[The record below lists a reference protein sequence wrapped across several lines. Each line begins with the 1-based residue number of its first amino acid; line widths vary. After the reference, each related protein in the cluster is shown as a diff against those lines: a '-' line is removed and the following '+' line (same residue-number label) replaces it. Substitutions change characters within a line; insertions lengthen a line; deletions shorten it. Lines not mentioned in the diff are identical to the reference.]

1 MISDAISFLQRW
13 KKNGPWVLTAIS
25 TDRQKVRTQV
35 FRSSNL
41 DQMESWLSSHNG
53 ELNIYFSVND
63 TTETHLLGR
72 DGRFSKAQKEDI
84 ARAVCLHVD
93 IDPHDGVD
101 LATERDR
108 CLGLL
113 TSRLPKGLPKPSVI
127 IFSGGGYQAFW
138 RLKQPVLIDGSVET
152 AEDFELYNV
161 RLSQIFGG
169 DHCHNIDRIMRL
181 PGTINVPDAKKIA
194 KGRKKESAFLVEFN
208 DLSYGLEDFQ
218 KAQAVQTSLGQISRT
233 TMDVKSFGEVRRI
246 MDLSELDQYGVP
258 QRIKVVVAQGRHPDQ
273 LKERDNSRSA
283 WLFDCVCGLY
293 RAGVPEDVIYS
304 LITDREWGISE
315 SVLESKNPE
324 RYALR
329 QMTRAKEQVE
339 DPNLREMNDKH
350 AVIGNIGGKCRVIE
364 EIEDDVLKRSRL
376 TLSSFEDIR
385 NRYDNVKVQIGSDK
399 EGKPITVG
407 LGKYWLSNPKR
418 RQYDY
423 MRFSPQGD
431 REGVYNLWRG
441 FAYEPR
447 PGDCSLY
454 LTHLQENVCSGRR
467 DHYTYLINWM
477 ARAIQKPASPGEV
490 AVVVRGKKGT
500 GKGVFARIFG
510 RLFGRHHLHVA
521 NPSHLVGNFNAHLR
535 DVLVLFADE
544 AFYAGDKKH
553 ESVLKMLVT
562 EDSIPIEAKG
572 VDVETYPNYVHLIM
586 AANDPHVIRATGD
599 ERRYFVLNIG
609 ETRMQSK
616 PYFAKLYDQM
626 ENGGYEALLYHL
638 QSLDIEDFEVREVP
652 QTEALQEQKL
662 LSMSMDE
669 EWWHRKLTAGRILDT
684 HARWSDWVV
693 CDEIVEDFTTYAD
706 KWKFSRRGNETA
718 LGKFISR
725 VCPHVKKKQKL
736 VTVER
741 EDPRGYAPV
750 SSTKRSYIYE
760 FGSLEECR
768 RSWESVFGPTEWPE
782 PIQEEMSLEEYV
794 PPNNSPF

>member
-1 MISDAISFLQRW
+1 MASESVKFLQKWR
-13 KKNGPWVLTAIS
+13 KNGPWVLTAIQ
-25 TDRQKVRTQV
+25 TDRKKIETKS
-35 FRSSNL
+35 FSSDSL
-41 DQMESWLSSHNG
+41 DELEKWLESHRG
-53 ELNIYFSVND
+53 ERNIYFSVNE
-63 TTETHLLGR
+63 TTSAHLMGK
-72 DGRFSKAQKEDI
+72 DGRVSKAQKEDI
-84 ARAVCLHVD
+84 YRAVALHVD
-93 IDPHDGVD
+93 IDPREEGDADV
-101 LATERDR
+101 ERDR

-113 TSRLPKGLPKPSVI
+113 TSRLPKGMPKPSVI
-127 IFSGGGYQAFW
+127 IFSGGGYQGFW
-138 RLKQPVLIDGSVET
+138 RLKSPVVLDGDVAA

-161 RLSQIFGG
+161 RLAQVFGG

-194 KGRKKESAFLVEFN
+194 KGRKKTEATLLEFN
-208 DLSYGLEDFQ
+208 DNFYDLEDFQ
-218 KAQAVQTSLGQISRT
+218 KAQSVQTNLGQISRT
-233 TMDVKSFGEVRRI
+233 TADVKSFGDVPRV

-258 QRIKVVVAQGRHPDQ
+258 DRVKVVVAQGRHPEYP
-273 LKERDNSRSA
+273 KERDNSRSA

-293 RAGVPEDVIYS
+293 RCGVPESVIYS

-339 DPNLREMNDKH
+339 DPHLREMNDKH

-364 EIEDDVLKRSRL
+364 EIEDEILKRSRL
-376 TLSSFEDIR
+376 TLSSFEDVR
-385 NRYDNVKVQIGSDK
+385 NRYNHIKVQVGTDK
-399 EGKPITVG
+399 EGKPISVG
-407 LGKYWLSNPKR
+407 LGKYWLDNPKR

-423 MRFSPQGD
+423 MRFAPQGD

-447 PGDCSLY
+447 PGACDLY
-454 LTHLQENVCSGRR
+454 LKHLLENVCSGRQ
-467 DHYTYLINWM
+467 DHYDYLVKWM
-477 ARAIQKPASPGEV
+477 ARAVQRPASPGEV

-510 RLFGRHHLHVA
+510 RLFGRHNLHVA

-572 VDVETYPNYVHLIM
+572 VDVETYPNFVHLIM

-609 ETRMQSK
+609 EKKMQSK
-616 PYFAKLYDQM
+616 TYFKTIYEQM
-626 ENGGYEALLYHL
+626 ESGGYEALLYHL
-638 QSLDIEDFEVREVP
+638 QSLDIDEFEVRDVP

-662 LSMSMDE
+662 LSMGVDE
-669 EWWHRKLTAGRILDT
+669 EWWHRKLMAGRLLDHHSHWQEWAT
-684 HARWSDWVV
+684 CESVAK
-693 CDEIVEDFTTYAD
+693 DFINYAD
-706 KWKFSRRGNETA
+706 RWKFARRGNETA
-718 LGKFISR
+718 LGKFLSR
-725 VCPHVKKKQKL
+725 ACAHMSKKQKT
-736 VTVER
+736 VTVEETDER
-741 EDPRGYAPV
+741 TGQIY
-750 SSTKRSYIYE
+750 SSTKRTYIYL
-760 FGSLEECR
+760 FGTLQDCR
-768 RSWESVFGPTEWPE
+768 ASWDATFGKTEWPE
-782 PIQEEMSLEEYV
+782 PIQEEMDI
-794 PPNNSPF
+794 PPNSNPF